1 MQIAIEH
8 LTPLFVLCW
17 ARYMSRL
24 LLRLYNDDLTPAS
37 VEPDTAAWL
46 RENRY
51 YALWRHTLNHL
62 DELGWMA

>member
-1 MQIAIEH
+1 
-8 LTPLFVLCW
+8 
-17 ARYMSRL
+17 L